1 MSHRR
6 TFGNPPRVSE
16 VRLAI
21 AKNTRGLALRRSS
34 LLSLAPLP
42 PWISCSSSRGCL
54 FYGLR
59 FIERAISQL
68 RRVKMAARTP
78 QRKDSPNQQG
88 YQRQTRSYMCAFLP
102 FLCRRAS
109 CKAATESTVEIPAT
123 GKKSFELSISTTKKD
138 FGLLFVEG
146 DPR

>member
-1 MSHRR
+1 MRKCLSLVFNLLNCLHFGPLCLSHRR
-6 TFGNPPRVSE
+6 SFGNPPHVSE

-42 PWISCSSSRGCL
+42 PWISCSSRGGL

-59 FIERAISQL
+59 YNGIAISQL
-68 RRVKMAARTP
+68 RRVKMAAWTP
-78 QRKDSPNQQG
+78 QRNEDSRNQQG

-102 FLCRRAS
+102 FPVCGEPS
-109 CKAATESTVEIPAT
+109 CTSKVVA
-123 GKKSFELSISTTKKD
+123 KSNVKMPVFI
-138 FGLLFVEG
+138 
-146 DPR
+146 